1 MNSKIIN
8 TESDHKKDCWTDL
21 EGRKGYFTETTP
33 KFFFNTAVEQLG
45 IFNDRRNVC
54 IILSA

>member
-1 MNSKIIN
+1 MIIKKIVEQILKAGKVILLKQHPN
-8 TESDHKKDCWTDL
+8 V
-21 EGRKGYFTETTP
+21 
-33 KFFFNTAVEQLG
+33 FFNTAVEQLG